1 MRDGGRPLAV
11 TTAGAFVDEPA
22 EVVHLGQT
30 VGARERREGR
40 GDQRQVEGGGS
51 TDLGGQ
57 LHDARVAGE
66 AAALLGTGAEVGTGR
81 RRQPRVELG
90 QAAPGPHGGQRGG
103 QAALGR
109 RGVVGVGGG
118 DATDVVAGGQL
129 GQGVVAGRVERVAVV
144 PQLDEDAVAPEG
156 VDQPVQLAAGSGR
169 AVVDECPGHGS
180 LAAAGQRPHVAG
192 GVAGDVGQRELRRP
206 LLPCQ
211 VAEAERAGQA
221 AVAGG
226 AVGQQQQVVAVGV
239 GGVVVGDAAG
249 GDLGERVA
257 LVLGRAG
264 FGGQAGG
271 EGDLGAEHGRQADGP
286 GRFGEPDDAVEAVVV
301 GEGEG
306 VEAQA
311 GGLGGQLLGV
321 GGTVEEREVGVAV
334 QLGVGI
340 TAPVRRSTPYS
351 PGSNGWRLRL
361 HAGPSPPAFHD
372 GLPGARPSRPV
383 PPRAGQGGLELGPG
397 PRRVVEA
404 HSPQYRT
411 PVRRTQVRQLPPEC
425 FQPDP
430 LSIRLRRISG
440 AGGRTRRAGGRPDR
454 PT

>member
-1 MRDGGRPLAV
+1 M
-11 TTAGAFVDEPA
+11 
-22 EVVHLGQT
+22 
-30 VGARERREGR
+30 
-40 GDQRQVEGGGS
+40 
-51 TDLGGQ
+51 
-57 LHDARVAGE
+57 
-66 AAALLGTGAEVGTGR
+66 
-81 RRQPRVELG
+81 
-90 QAAPGPHGGQRGG
+90 
-103 QAALGR
+103 
-109 RGVVGVGGG
+109 
-118 DATDVVAGGQL
+118 
-129 GQGVVAGRVERVAVV
+129 V

-206 LLPCQ
+206 LLPRQ

-286 GRFGEPDDAVEAVVV
+286 GRFGEPDDAVEAVMV

-334 QLGVGI
+334 QLGVGHR
-340 TAPVRRSTPYS
+340 TGPPLDAAGLERLALAAPR
-351 PGSNGWRLRL
+351 
-361 HAGPSPPAFHD
+361 
-372 GLPGARPSRPV
+372 RPV
-383 PPRAGQGGLELGPG
+383 AAGVPRRAARCPTVATGGRRGAGEGGLEFGPG

-404 HSPQYRT
+404 HSRQYRT
-411 PVRRTQVRQLPPEC
+411 PVRRTQVR
-425 FQPDP
+425 
-430 LSIRLRRISG
+430 
-440 AGGRTRRAGGRPDR
+440 
-454 PT
+454 